1 MEECEETEVTIDD
14 ITKCTEH
21 PLTLIV
27 ELMKCAKKKGEKYV
41 VKVPY
46 GSVPFNLLMEYAKR
60 YGVSVD
66 ASSEGEYA
74 KYIFLPANGDPY

>member
-1 MEECEETEVTIDD
+1 VIILGRCDEPEVTIED

-27 ELMKCAKKKGEKYV
+27 ELMKCAKEKGKKYT
-41 VKVPY
+41 VKVPH
-46 GSVPFNLLMEYAKR
+46 GSVPLNLLMEYAKR

-66 ASSEGEYA
+66 ASSDGEYA
-74 KYIFLPANGDPY
+74 KYIFSPR